1 MPGRNHAGA
10 AAALVDTNVWVYA
23 HMTAPG
29 AARHGRALA
38 LVQSRDGWVIGPQG
52 MAEWQLGGD

>member
-1 MPGRNHAGA
+1 MPGRNHAGP

-23 HMTAPG
+23 HLT
-29 AARHGRALA
+29 
-38 LVQSRDGWVIGPQG
+38 GWVIGPQG